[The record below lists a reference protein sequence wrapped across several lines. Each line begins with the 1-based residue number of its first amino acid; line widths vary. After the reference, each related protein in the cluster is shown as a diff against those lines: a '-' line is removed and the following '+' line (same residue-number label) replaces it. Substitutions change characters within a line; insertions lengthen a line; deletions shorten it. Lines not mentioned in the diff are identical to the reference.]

1 MEERAPSIAEEFKR
15 VAEEKAKET
24 DEQVLASQT
33 VNKTYDGAEEAI
45 QGNSSRVE
53 SVKERYK
60 EHESGSDYN
69 RKGN

>member
-15 VAEEKAKET
+15 VAEEKARET
-24 DEQVLASQT
+24 DEQVVASQT

-45 QGNSSRVE
+45 QGNSRVE

-69 RKGN
+69 RRGN